1 MKTDK
6 KNTDNKENN
15 PDEKLDSLIEKSKNE
30 NEALKK
36 ILAGIDKMSRDQ
48 KESDNKKK
56 SKRNK

>member
-36 ILAGIDKMSRDQ
+36 ILAGIDKMSR
-48 KESDNKKK
+48 ESDNKKK